1 MDETT
6 LRVRPTL
13 PLRETLERVARER
26 GVSYRRLLQHLI
38 RQALRAGYK
47 PKTSIEERRVESRI
61 PLTREEKNT
70 IRALTK
76 DCQPKLTPEEWA
88 IGILENYG
96 QFLEP
101 EENDEQEMKRAL
113 SVEHL

>member
-38 RQALRAGYK
+38 RQALQTGYK

-76 DCQPKLTPEEWA
+76 GCQPKLTPEEWVFE
-88 IGILENYG
+88 IMENYE
-96 QFLEP
+96 QFLEAD
-101 EENDEQEMKRAL
+101 EEQDDRKRAGIIFG
-113 SVEHL
+113 